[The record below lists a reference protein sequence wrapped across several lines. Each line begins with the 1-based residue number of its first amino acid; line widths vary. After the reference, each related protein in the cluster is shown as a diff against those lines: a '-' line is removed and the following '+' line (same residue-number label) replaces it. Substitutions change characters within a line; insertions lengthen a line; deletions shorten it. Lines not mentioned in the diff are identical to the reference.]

1 MIFIKYLPEMGTTG
15 TTDNSKEK

>member
-1 MIFIKYLPEMGTTG
+1 MKYLPEMGTTG